1 MLAAHPRF
9 GAGAGVVQEVAREL
23 AVAVAVAM
31 LLTVFFPD
39 QHQGDAAPA
48 ELGRNPLPVRHRPL
62 FGQLGSLKQQRLDRL
77 LAHPGNIGVADSSRR
92 GAGQVIAHRRFRHAD
107 RLRDLPL
114 RIAQL
119 VGQPQKFFHSSHV

>member
-1 MLAAHPRF
+1 MLAPHPRF
-9 GAGAGVVQEVAREL
+9 GAGAGVIQEVAPKL

-31 LLTVFFPD
+31 LLAVFFPD
-39 QHQGDAAPA
+39 QHQGHTAPA

-62 FGQLGSLKQQRLDRL
+62 FGQLGPLEQQRLDRL
-77 LAHPGNIGVADSSRR
+77 LAHPGNIGVAKPGGLGTR
-92 GAGQVIAHRRFRHAD
+92 QVIAHRRLRHAD
-107 RLRDLPL
+107 RQRDLPF